1 MTLPQSQRRSL
12 ILGGVKSGK
21 SGHAEQLADTCSKVP
36 GSNVVLIATA
46 MARDD
51 EEMRQRIERHKS
63 ARNKNW
69 LVIEEPLAL
78 STELSKV
85 DQAATDKGDS
95 VCIVIDCLTLWITN
109 LLLST
114 DEGRF
119 RQEIDY
125 FQESVSKCQSR
136 LIIVSNETNMGVTP
150 MGELSR
156 RFCDEVGLLHQA
168 LGQIC
173 DNVTL
178 MVAGIP
184 LIVKNNTH
192 SVP

>member
-1 MTLPQSQRRSL
+1 MTSPQSQRRSL

-21 SGHAEQLADTCSKVP
+21 SGHAERLADACSKVP

-46 MARDD
+46 TARD
-51 EEMRQRIERHKS
+51 EEMRKRIERHRGS
-63 ARNKNW
+63 RNKNW

-78 STELSKV
+78 STALSKA
-85 DQAATDKGDS
+85 DQAASDAGVS
-95 VCIVIDCLTLWITN
+95 ACIVIDCLTLWVTN
-109 LLLST
+109 LLLNN
-114 DEGRF
+114 DEGHF
-119 RQEIDY
+119 RQEIDS
-125 FQESVSKCQSR
+125 FQQSVSKCQSR

-156 RFCDEVGLLHQA
+156 RFCDEIGLLHQA
-168 LGQIC
+168 LGKIC

-184 LIVKNNTH
+184 LIVKKNTH
-192 SVP
+192 SEP